1 MKQVTIIVPDGF
13 VDLGTIT
20 GTLEVLNRAN
30 WIYQQRGKEPV
41 LEVHIA
47 GFVSE
52 LKLEVGCF
60 SIHPESL
67 HDIHKSDILIIPS
80 VMDYYNDVL
89 KLNRELILWIKD
101 QYKRGTEIASICSG
115 SFLLAATGLLDG
127 KNCAMHFIS
136 AHDFKQMYPKVNLM
150 TDELITVNEGIYTGG
165 GGYSFLNLILFLIEK
180 YFDRDTAVLC
190 SKMYQIDI
198 SRDSQALYNIFETH
212 KEHGDELVCKA
223 QTYMEEN
230 VSQKISFEHLASK
243 LAISRRNFD
252 RRFIKAVGFTPVEY
266 LQRVKVELAKSFLEK
281 GRKSIFE
288 VMDEVGYADDK
299 AFREVFKKITGLS
312 PVDYKAKFSKRS
324 VMA

>member
-1 MKQVTIIVPDGF
+1 MKHVTILVPDGY

-30 WIYQQRGKEPV
+30 WIYQQMGREPV
-41 LEVHIA
+41 LDVHIA
-47 GFVSE
+47 GLVTE

-60 SIHPESL
+60 SIHPENI
-67 HDIHKSDILIIPS
+67 HDLPKPDLLVIPS
-80 VMDYYNDVL
+80 VMNYYSEVL
-89 KLNRELILWIKD
+89 KLNRELIHWIGN
-101 QYKRGTEIASICSG
+101 QYKGGTAIASICSG
-115 SFLLAATGLLDG
+115 SFLLAAAGLLDG
-127 KNCAMHFIS
+127 KRCAMHFVS
-136 AHDFKQMYPKVNLM
+136 AHDFKQMFPKVDVL
-150 TDELITVNEGIYTGG
+150 TDELLTFQDDIYTGG

-198 SRDSQALYNIFETH
+198 GRDSQAPYNIFETH
-212 KEHGDELVCKA
+212 KEHGDDLVSKA

-230 VSQKISFEHLASK
+230 LQQKISFEDLASR

-252 RRFIKAVGFTPVEY
+252 RRFIKAVGLTPVEY
-266 LQRVKVELAKSFLEK
+266 LQRVKVEVAKSFLER

-288 VMDEVGYADDK
+288 VMDEVGYSDDK

-312 PVDYKAKFSKRS
+312 PVDYRTKFSKKA
-324 VMA
+324 VLA